1 MQWIGWVVAIV
12 ALGGALWLWR
22 KLAAE
27 RAHSAQLLYARID
40 AENQADTLRAQQAR
54 VLRAARS
61 SALGD
66 LLGEVSPQLHVP
78 LEALQANLDTAKRQ
92 FADYRELIRR
102 YDAAVQYCLQPVE
115 LIFGADKAS
124 LDQLMQHVEGA
135 RRKLFDARNALEKN
149 SVHRGNSLL
158 QGAGDALQQ
167 LVPLGRGL
175 YGLAGPGDAHS
186 SVDVNA
192 SLDAILDVLAARF
205 GDQLAIVRDY
215 QAVPMLLGGADRVN
229 EIFLHLLDNAARA
242 AGAGGRVTLTTRA
255 GKGGAAVE
263 IAIADSGDGIAE
275 DVQPHIFE
283 AFFTTRADDAVGLGL
298 TIALQLVEARG
309 GTLTLRSTRG
319 HGTTFN
325 VSLPVRVTSPAA
337 PSDAPAMAAAAS
349 EPGWANSPH

>member
-12 ALGGALWLWR
+12 ALGAAFWLWR

-40 AENQADTLRAQQAR
+40 AENEVDTLRTHQERA
-54 VLRAARS
+54 LRAARS

-78 LEALQANLDTAKRQ
+78 LQALQAHLDTARRQ
-92 FADYRELIRR
+92 FAYYRELVRR

-124 LDQLMQHVEGA
+124 LDQLMRHVEGA

-149 SVHRGNSLL
+149 TVHCGNSLL
-158 QGAGDALQQ
+158 QGAGDALEQIA
-167 LVPLGRGL
+167 PLGRGL
-175 YGLAGPGDAHS
+175 YGLAGPSDAHS

-192 SLDAILDVLAARF
+192 GLDAVLDVLAARF
-205 GDQLAIVRDY
+205 GDQLTIVRDY
-215 QAVPMLLGGADRVN
+215 QAVPPLQGGADSVN

-242 AGAGGRVTLTTRA
+242 AGAEGRVNLTTRA

-263 IAIADSGDGIAE
+263 VAIADSGEGIAE
-275 DVQPHIFE
+275 DVQPHMFE
-283 AFFTTRADDAVGLGL
+283 AFFTTRTDGAVGLGL
-298 TIALQLVEARG
+298 TIAQQLAEERG
-309 GTLTLRSTRG
+309 GTITWRTTRG
-319 HGTTFN
+319 HGSTFN
-325 VSLPVRVTSPAA
+325 ISLPVRATSPRPPADAAA
-337 PSDAPAMAAAAS
+337 PAA
-349 EPGWANSPH
+349 EPDWANPPR

>member
-12 ALGGALWLWR
+12 ALGAALWLWR

-40 AENQADTLRAQQAR
+40 AENEVDTLRTHQER

-66 LLGEVSPQLHVP
+66 LLGEVSSQLNVP
-78 LEALQANLDTAKRQ
+78 LQALQAHLDAAKRQ
-92 FADYRELIRR
+92 FADYRELVRR

-149 SVHRGNSLL
+149 GVHRGNSLL
-158 QGAGDALQQ
+158 QGASDAVEQIA
-167 LVPLGRGL
+167 PLGRGL
-175 YGLAGPGDAHS
+175 YGLAGPNDAQT
-186 SVDVNA
+186 SVDINA
-192 SLDAILDVLAARF
+192 GLDAVLDVLAARF
-205 GDQLAIVRDY
+205 GDQLTIVRDY
-215 QAVPMLLGGADRVN
+215 QTVPPLQGGADRVH

-242 AGAGGRVTLTTRA
+242 AGSTGRLNLTTRA

-263 IAIADSGDGIAE
+263 VAIADSGEGIAE
-275 DVQPHIFE
+275 DVQPHMFE
-283 AFFTTRADDAVGLGL
+283 AFFTTRTDGAIGLGL
-298 TIALQLVEARG
+298 TLAQQLAEERG
-309 GTLTLRSTRG
+309 GTITWRSTRG
-319 HGTTFN
+319 HGSTFSVN
-325 VSLPVRVTSPAA
+325 LPVRAKAPQASPDEATPEPA
-337 PSDAPAMAAAAS
+337 GHPDWTNPSR
-349 EPGWANSPH
+349 

>member
-12 ALGGALWLWR
+12 ALGAALWLWR

-40 AENQADTLRAQQAR
+40 AENEVDTLRTHQAR

-78 LEALQANLDTAKRQ
+78 LQALQAHMDTAKRQ
-92 FADYRELIRR
+92 FADYRELVRR

-124 LDQLMQHVEGA
+124 LDQLMAHVEGA

-149 SVHRGNSLL
+149 TVHRGNSLL
-158 QGAGDALQQ
+158 QGAGDAVQQ
-167 LVPLGRGL
+167 LAPLGRGL
-175 YGLAGPGDAHS
+175 YELAGPGGAHT

-192 SLDAILDVLAARF
+192 SLDAVLDVLGARF
-205 GDQLAIVRDY
+205 GDQLTIVRDY
-215 QAVPMLLGGADRVN
+215 QAVPPLQGGADHVN

-242 AGAGGRVTLTTRA
+242 AGPSGRLNLTTRA
-255 GKGGAAVE
+255 GKGGGAVE
-263 IAIADSGDGIAE
+263 VAIADSGEGIPE

-283 AFFTTRADDAVGLGL
+283 AFYTTRTDGAVGLGL
-298 TIALQLVEARG
+298 TIAQQLAEERG
-309 GTLTLRSTRG
+309 GAITWRSTRG

-325 VSLPVRVTSPAA
+325 VSLPVRAKPPEASSDEAA
-337 PSDAPAMAAAAS
+337 PDPADLP
-349 EPGWANSPH
+349 EWANPPH